1 MSPQTRSAFLALL
14 VASLLMAV
22 VTVTTPAGAWTAN
35 TQVSVSLV
43 P

>member
-14 VASLLMAV
+14 VASLMMAV
-22 VTVTTPAGAWTAN
+22 VTVSTPAGAWN
-35 TQVSVSLV
+35 VDTQVSTSLL